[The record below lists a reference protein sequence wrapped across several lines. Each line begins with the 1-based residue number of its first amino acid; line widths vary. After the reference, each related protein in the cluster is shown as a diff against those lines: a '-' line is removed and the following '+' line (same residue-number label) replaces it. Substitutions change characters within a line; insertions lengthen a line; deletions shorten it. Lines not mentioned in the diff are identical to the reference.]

1 MNTTP
6 ASVSAAYDQKIKTQY
21 LQDFGFEK
29 LTMIFAA
36 TTLVALLGII
46 VSLFISAWPAL
57 KEFGIPFFYTV
68 EWDIIN
74 EEFGAAISIV
84 GTVLSAGLAM
94 LIAVPLAFGMR
105 RIHSNSVRMRLRALS
120 VSLCSL

>member
-1 MNTTP
+1 MNTSP
-6 ASVSAAYDQKIKTQY
+6 ANVSAAYAQKIRTQY